1 MELRH
6 IRYFIAVA
14 EEGNFTRAAA
24 RVGIG
29 QPPLSL
35 QIKDLEAEL
44 GVQLFH
50 RVPHGA
56 ELTEAGQAFLER
68 VKSIPGCAVDAVEA
82 ARRAARGE
90 VGRLAL
96 GFPASAALNPIVP
109 AIIRAFRRGF
119 PEVELR
125 LEEADSKTLSAGVID
140 GRLDAAILRPA
151 LSESERGDL
160 HLQPLVDERLLVA
173 LPSGHAA
180 AHEPGEVDLRALRE
194 DPVIL
199 SPRDIGPS
207 LHNAVLNACREA
219 GFEPKLGQPA
229 PQIVSILSLVSAEMG
244 FSLVPECMRQLRVSG
259 VVYRPIAPPV
269 PHVRLAIAYK
279 SSQPSRVIRSFTTMA
294 LTIAKD
300 FA

>member
-6 IRYFIAVA
+6 IRYFLAVA

-35 QIKDLEAEL
+35 QIKDLEAEV
-44 GVQLFH
+44 GAQLFH

-68 VKSIPGCAVDAVEA
+68 VKSIPGCATDAIEA

-109 AIIRAFRRGF
+109 ATIRAFRRGF

-151 LSESERGDL
+151 QFEPGELQ
-160 HLQPLVDERLLVA
+160 LQPLVDERLVVA
-173 LPSGHAA
+173 LPSTHAK
-180 AHEPGEVDLRALRE
+180 AHERGDVDLRALRE
-194 DPVIL
+194 ESVIL
-199 SPRDIGPS
+199 APRDIGPS
-207 LHNAVLNACREA
+207 LYSAVLSACRKA

-244 FSLVPECMRQLRVSG
+244 FSLVPECMRQLQVNG
-259 VVYRPIAPPV
+259 VVYRSIVSPV

-279 SSQPSRVIRSFTTMA
+279 SSRPSRLIRSFLTMA
-294 LTIAKD
+294 LTVVKD
-300 FA
+300 FG

>member
-6 IRYFIAVA
+6 IRYFVAVA

-24 RVGIG
+24 RVGIS

-68 VKSIPGCAVDAVEA
+68 VKSIPGCAADAVEA

-109 AIIRAFRRGF
+109 ATVRAFRRGF

-125 LEEADSKTLSAGVID
+125 LEEADSKALLASVID

-151 LSESERGDL
+151 LFERGDL

-173 LPSGHAA
+173 LPSAHAA

-244 FSLVPECMRQLRVSG
+244 FSLVPECMRQLQVSG

-279 SSQPSRVIRSFTTMA
+279 SSQPSRVIRSFTTVA
-294 LTIAKD
+294 LAIAKD